1 MAGREHGFPIADEP
15 SGIAG
20 KCQSWKHEIRSLH
33 YQQETTT
40 TSQIPIKALPCLRL
54 DIAVAVE
61 PSNRR
66 RRLEFIFGGPKDPA
80 GPVTAMNRRANQQS
94 IMAWHSHSH
103 MQETARLF
111 VLLQALVLTRLNS
124 DWTQSTA
131 AQLRSQS
138 LRSAPLS
145 ASVFHV
151 LLLA

>member
-1 MAGREHGFPIADEP
+1 METQDSVLALLARDNND
-15 SGIAG
+15 
-20 KCQSWKHEIRSLH
+20 QS
-33 YQQETTT
+33 
-40 TSQIPIKALPCLRL
+40 IPIKALPCLRL

-66 RRLEFIFGGPKDPA
+66 RRLEFIFWGPKDPA
-80 GPVTAMNRRANQQS
+80 GPVTTTNRRANQQS
-94 IMAWHSHSH
+94 IMAWQSHSH

-111 VLLQALVLTRLNS
+111 VLLQALVLTRPDS
-124 DWTQSTA
+124 DWSQSTA